1 VTLKDAQGNPAPG
14 QAGTLTAETVKA
26 ANAELKGTWAEAGTA
41 GTYSATYTAKTAGT
55 GLKASLKLGSTT
67 AASGTYAIT
76 AGTVT
81 AATLTADKAT
91 YVAGGAITLTVELKD
106 AQGNLVPNQAGT
118 LTAETVKAANAEL
131 KGTWT
136 ETTPGHLQ
144 RDLHREDGRNRSEG
158 QPDAG

>member
-1 VTLKDAQGNPAPG
+1 
-14 QAGTLTAETVKA
+14 
-26 ANAELKGTWAEAGTA
+26 
-41 GTYSATYTAKTAGT
+41 
-55 GLKASLKLGSTT
+55 LGSTA

-131 KGTWT
+131 KGTWA
-136 ETTPGHLQ
+136 E
-144 RDLHREDGRNRSEG
+144 
-158 QPDAG
+158 AGTAGTYSATYTANKAGSN

>member
-1 VTLKDAQGNPAPG
+1 MTLKDAQGNPAPG

-81 AATLTADKAT
+81 AATLTADNTT
-91 YVAGGAITLTVELKD
+91 YVAGNPLILTVTLKD
-106 AQGNLVPNQAGT
+106 AQGNPAPGQAGT

-131 KGTWT
+131 KGTWA
-136 ETTPGHLQ
+136 E
-144 RDLHREDGRNRSEG
+144 
-158 QPDAG
+158 A

>member
-1 VTLKDAQGNPAPG
+1 LILTVTLKDAQGNPAPG

-26 ANAELKGTWAEAGTA
+26 ANAELKGSWAETGTA

-81 AATLTADKAT
+81 TATLTADNTT
-91 YVAGGAITLTVELKD
+91 YVAGNPLILTVTLKD
-106 AQGNLVPNQAGT
+106 AQGNPAPGQAGT

-131 KGTWT
+131 KG
-136 ETTPGHLQ
+136 
-144 RDLHREDGRNRSEG
+144 
-158 QPDAG
+158 